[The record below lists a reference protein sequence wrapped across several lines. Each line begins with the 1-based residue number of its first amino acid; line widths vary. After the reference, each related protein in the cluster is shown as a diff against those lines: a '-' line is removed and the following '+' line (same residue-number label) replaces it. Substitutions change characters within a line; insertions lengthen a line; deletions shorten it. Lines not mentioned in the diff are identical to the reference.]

1 MTTTDPF
8 AQFKSMQ
15 REGWALFTPVEGLT
29 TPAAAKLVN
38 FAGVKPSEKVV
49 DLACGTGVVAVT
61 AALRGATVKALDLS
75 PVLLE
80 RARFNA
86 SVAKVNI
93 DFTEGDVE
101 ALPYKDGE
109 FDVVLSQFGHMFAP
123 RPEVAIKE
131 MLRILKPG
139 GRIAFSTWPPE
150 LFTGRMFALTAKYLP
165 PPPEGAAPPPQWGNP
180 QIVRERLGDKVK
192 DLSFE
197 REMLTPPVLSPA
209 HFRTFIEGTVAPLL
223 KLRETT
229 KDKPEVMNNFNKEF
243 EALIAEYTHDNQLRQ
258 HFLITKATKI

>member
-8 AQFKSMQ
+8 KQFKSVQ

-38 FAGVKPSEKVV
+38 FAAVKAGEKVLDV
-49 DLACGTGVVAVT
+49 GSGTGVVAVT
-61 AALRGATVKALDLS
+61 AARRGAVVKALDLS

-80 RARFNA
+80 RARWNA
-86 SVAKVNI
+86 SVAQVNI

-101 ALPYKDGE
+101 ELPYKDGE

-123 RPEVAIKE
+123 RPDVAVRE
-131 MLRILKPG
+131 MLRVLKPG
-139 GRIAFSTWPPE
+139 GRIAFNTWPPE
-150 LFTGRMFALTAKYLP
+150 MFTGRMFALTAKYLP
-165 PPPEGAAPPPQWGNP
+165 PPPEGVSPPPQWGNP

-192 DLSFE
+192 DLVFE
-197 REMLTPPVLSPA
+197 RDMLTPPVLSPQ

-223 KLRETT
+223 KLREMTA
-229 KDKPEVMNNFNKEF
+229 DKPEVMQAFHKEF
-243 EALIAEYTHDNQLRQ
+243 DALIGEYTFDNILRQ
-258 HFLITKATKI
+258 HFLITKAVKV